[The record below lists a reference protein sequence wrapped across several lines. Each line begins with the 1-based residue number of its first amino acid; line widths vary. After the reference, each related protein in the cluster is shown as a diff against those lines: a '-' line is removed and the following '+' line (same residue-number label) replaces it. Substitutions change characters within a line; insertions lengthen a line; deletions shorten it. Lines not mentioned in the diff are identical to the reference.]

1 MRINLSN
8 AAQSVASVISNVHEN
23 VQRLVG
29 GVHKQ
34 KSEDE
39 ILVDSI
45 NQARYELAR
54 AESLFNE
61 LTDEA
66 AIDYAAYNI
75 LATRA
80 KYVYLLDLAK
90 KLHVKF

>member
-39 ILVDSI
+39 IC
-45 NQARYELAR
+45 A
-54 AESLFNE
+54 
-61 LTDEA
+61 
-66 AIDYAAYNI
+66 
-75 LATRA
+75 
-80 KYVYLLDLAK
+80 
-90 KLHVKF
+90 

>member
-66 AIDYAAYNI
+66 AIEYNI
-75 LATRA
+75 LAARA